1 LLYIATVIWGGT
13 LIPTYSH
20 VAEPISGLV
29 QSGRQGTE
37 GIQGLFAVYNAMVI
51 WFGCTGISLKL
62 SQRYWTSAFGFVVMT
77 GLLGLAMWPFPMD
90 PMGNQPT
97 AGGVIHIL
105 LAGFSSLASM
115 AAIGFS
121 IFAWKAAPQGIGP
134 AIFSGAC
141 LVVVFVSGA
150 MAAIGVAV
158 GWHAVGV
165 YERVT
170 IGTFLTWM
178 LVTAIL
184 FLLDRRRP
192 ARPSLVQLRPWP

>member
-1 LLYIATVIWGGT
+1 
-13 LIPTYSH
+13 
-20 VAEPISGLV
+20 
-29 QSGRQGTE
+29 
-37 GIQGLFAVYNAMVI
+37 
-51 WFGCTGISLKL
+51 
-62 SQRYWTSAFGFVVMT
+62 MT
-77 GLLGLAMWPFPMD
+77 
-90 PMGNQPT
+90 
-97 AGGVIHIL
+97 
-105 LAGFSSLASM
+105 
-115 AAIGFS
+115 AIGFS

-158 GWHAVGV
+158 GWQAVGV